1 MKKKMLA
8 LLLAC
13 SMALGTALGGG
24 AADAEAAAVPADRLS
39 QHNTIVTG
47 VKFEKEAGK
56 ITYSYED
63 SITWPTQTPNTDL
76 GGVKSTIYA
85 DLLITRP
92 SDDVTA
98 VEIDGEPVALDDSA
112 NGTTPTGMLKYFPV
126 GQTIDSQNYA
136 YAEGKTWEVTVK
148 WFTGSSGG
156 YTLKSTEMVTVT
168 RAAYSG
174 EGSTDAS
181 VRTKVPADR
190 LSQYNTTVEGITLQ
204 TGEGT
209 ARFAYG
215 EEITWPGDQDPN
227 VDLGADADSVYV
239 DLLIEKPQDATAVKI
254 GGEIVKLEDAD
265 PPTGA
270 TSQGLLHYFPV
281 ALRGSDNTVAG
292 LTEEKSWTLDI
303 DWYKGSSSSDF
314 QLLKLE
320 TVTVTRESYTPPV
333 EPEEPSVAEVKVSP
347 VTLKLT
353 IGESAELTATVKM
366 NPEEAESPSVSWSS
380 SDDAVASVDDNGVVT
395 ALKDGTA
402 TIAATAGG
410 KHGSCAVAVGDN
422 EPEPEPEPTPDPEP
436 APDPEPQPTPGGSS
450 GSSSHGGGGGSSNV
464 WGNTGNPY
472 ANNSRASSSVAGKA
486 LTSSTVASQTSKA
499 VAAALKNDQKS
510 ADVVIKNALSA
521 SPEVFEDMLKAA
533 KKAGGEQVRL
543 LADST
548 VGGKIQ
554 ARLYIDAAQAANLGG
569 DIKLGA
575 KTDDAKARILF
586 DKYFRNECRFV
597 KFSQAGSFGMEIQA
611 AVRVNLESMKVE
623 NLRFY
628 SYDPASNSYSLI
640 DNPQYFVDANGFLH
654 FATQK
659 GDTVVIS
666 DGLLSRK

>member
-13 SMALGTALGGG
+13 GMALGTALGCS
-24 AADAEAAAVPADRLS
+24 AAGSEASPVPADRLS
-39 QHNTIVTG
+39 QYNTTVQG
-47 VKFEKEAGK
+47 VEFSKEEGK
-56 ITYSYED
+56 VTYSYED
-63 SITWPTQTPNTDL
+63 SISWPTQTPNTDL

-98 VEIDGEPVALDDSA
+98 VEMDGEPVALDDSA
-112 NGTTPTGMLKYFPV
+112 NGTTPTGLLWYFPV
-126 GQTIDSQNYA
+126 GQKIDSQNYA
-136 YAEGKTWEVTVK
+136 YAKGKTWEVTVN
-148 WFTGSSGG
+148 WYTGSDGS
-156 YTLKSTEMVTVT
+156 YTLKSTETVTVT

-174 EGSTDAS
+174 EGSTDVS
-181 VRTKVPADR
+181 SRTKVPADR
-190 LSQYNTTVEGITLQ
+190 LGQFNTTVLGITLQ
-204 TGEGT
+204 TGEGS
-209 ARFAYG
+209 ARFVYG

-239 DLLIEKPQDATAVKI
+239 DLLIQKPQGATAVKI

-281 ALRGSDNTVAG
+281 ALKGSDGTVAG

-303 DWYKGSSSSDF
+303 DWYKGSSKADF
-314 QLLKLE
+314 ELLKLE
-320 TVTVTRESYTPPV
+320 TVTVTRERYTPPV
-333 EPEEPSVAEVKVSP
+333 EPEEPVVAEVKISP
-347 VTLKLT
+347 ATLKLT
-353 IGESAELTATVKM
+353 IGESAELTADVKM
-366 NPEEAESPSVSWSS
+366 NPEEAEAPSVSWSS
-380 SDDAVASVDDNGVVT
+380 SDEDVATVDDDGVVS
-395 ALKDGTA
+395 ALKDGTT
-402 TIAATAGG
+402 TITATAGG
-410 KHGSCAVAVGDN
+410 KSGSCAVAVGDN
-422 EPEPEPEPTPDPEP
+422 EPKPEPDPEP
-436 APDPEPQPTPGGSS
+436 TPDPEPQPTPGGSS
-450 GSSSHGGGGGSSNV
+450 GSSHGSGNV

-472 ANNSRASSSVAGKA
+472 AGNSRASSSVAGKP

-499 VAAALKNDQKS
+499 VAAALKNDQKA
-510 ADVVIKNALSA
+510 ADVVVKNALSA
-521 SPEVFEDMLKAA
+521 SPKVFQDMLAAA

-554 ARLYIDAAQAANLGG
+554 ARLYIDAAEASKLEG
-569 DIKLGA
+569 DVKLGA
-575 KTDDAKARILF
+575 KTDDAKARSLF
-586 DKYFRNECRFV
+586 DKYYENECQFV
-597 KFSQAGSFGMEIQA
+597 KFEQAGSFGMEIQA
-611 AVRVNLESMKVE
+611 AVRVDLEKLNVE
-623 NLRFY
+623 NLKFY

-654 FATQK
+654 FTTQR